1 MLDTNIFDRLER
13 DEEAVSELE
22 NRRDLRLVIS
32 GIQLAQLAGIADA
45 GRRERYLSLAGRL
58 CAKLSALASGAAGN
72 ACPPADRHEPDRMIA
87 AAAAAR
93 CDILVSDD
101 KGLLEYSKRVGVRAM
116 DWNKF
121 ITRIVFRNH

>member
-1 MLDTNIFDRLER
+1 MK
-13 DEEAVSELE
+13 
-22 NRRDLRLVIS
+22 RR
-32 GIQLAQLAGIADA
+32 GG
-45 GRRERYLSLAGRL
+45 
-58 CAKLSALASGAAGN
+58 